1 MATDLVGMFT
11 SIGLSEQKAT
21 ETLKNE
27 QLAKFLKEIIVE
39 VSKALHWTDN
49 TVYLMYRSRK
59 IWGGFDICLDD
70 ETISNACL
78 IVVNA

>member
-1 MATDLVGMFT
+1 MVVQFIYSKTVQFPISQNTVLAVNVKMATDLVGMFT

-39 VSKALHWTDN
+39 VSKALH
-49 TVYLMYRSRK
+49 
-59 IWGGFDICLDD
+59 
-70 ETISNACL
+70 
-78 IVVNA
+78 